1 MINFGIINASHTK
14 VSLVIFVNPLLGS
27 NNHITI
33 FVITRESGI
42 VGLKVLIT
50 PLGIIF
56 VPLVELFR
64 NKIFENECT
73 MYSPAKM
80 FINCTQTQLRDETKN
95 GKN

>member
-1 MINFGIINASHTK
+1 
-14 VSLVIFVNPLLGS
+14 LGS

-56 VPLVELFR
+56 VSLVELFR

-73 MYSPAKM
+73 
-80 FINCTQTQLRDETKN
+80 LRRRCL
-95 GKN
+95 